1 MDMEDASETP
11 IINKNKL
18 PIQSVINTCLTC
30 TALLQ
35 LVEVAVVVLAEIIVI
50 VKEEE
55 EQQQQ

>member
-1 MDMEDASETP
+1 MEDASETP